1 MQFFTFRQSNSGGAF
16 EVDEDRGVGLIVVIE
31 AESDEAAN
39 EKASALGMSFYG
51 GCECCGPQWM
61 DAYDDGE
68 PLPMAYSAIPLWC
81 ATQLSGVDRG
91 LPSFIHWSNGTV
103 ERVEQAPGKYGDPID
118 ETRIPEGWRQ
128 VWNEVKKQRERRAS

>member
-1 MQFFTFRQSNSGGAF
+1 MQFFTFRQNNSGGAF
-16 EVDEDRGVGLIVVIE
+16 EVDEGRGIGLIVVIE

-39 EKASALGMSFYG
+39 ERASALGMSFYG

-81 ATQLSGVDRG
+81 ATELSGVDKG
-91 LPSFIHWSNGTV
+91 LPSFIHYHRLPI
-103 ERVEQAPGKYGDPID
+103 ERQA
-118 ETRIPEGWRQ
+118 E
-128 VWNEVKKQRERRAS
+128 A